1 MTSDEEEDEEEEEE
15 EEDDGGDGNVTDDP
29 HTDGHTTDGNETA
42 DDEEEEEEEQNE
54 HKTKSKILGSM
65 RIDADDEIISDIES
79 VSDHDPNDIA
89 YSSNAKMKILG
100 VDETHS
106 DLPPPA
112 AQNIRFM
119 SKPGHRK
126 TASAALPSH
135 SRLDPNKKARIERY
149 VMDSKQHGIHAQVM
163 IRVLC
168 VYARLNKGVEYVQG
182 MNELLAPIYYIFCM
196 DPSSNRKYAEADSF
210 FCFMNLMSYL
220 ADRFI
225 AESDNSQLGI
235 IAVVNE
241 FDELLERAD
250 YELWALLQKQQL
262 DSKFYALR
270 WLMLLMAMEFQL
282 PEVLRLWDSFLSD
295 HNRFEFV
302 SYFALA
308 MLEKVRPQLM
318 AGSFSSNL
326 QLLQKYPSFDLYEL
340 LVPAMDFR
348 DKYPMNDADAIK
360 LREKRERREM
370 QQQQRQTVGRSQSL
384 RAKSKR
390 AKQPP
395 RSPRDVF
402 RKHMNSAKDLLD
414 NMQRQASARSKS
426 PAGRRRVAPNS
437 YIFNS

>member
-42 DDEEEEEEEQNE
+42 DNEEEEEEEQSE

-126 TASAALPSH
+126 TASAASAPS
-135 SRLDPNKKARIERY
+135 SMLDPNKKARIERY

-196 DPSSNRKYAEADSF
+196 DPSSNRKYAEADAF

-250 YELWALLQKQQL
+250 YELWALLGKQGL

-295 HNRFEFV
+295 HKRFEFV
-302 SYFALA
+302 TYFAMA
-308 MLEKVRPQLM
+308 MLHRIRPQLM
-318 AGSFSSNL
+318 SGSFASNL
-326 QLLQKYPSFDLYEL
+326 QLLQQYPSFDLYEL
-340 LVPAMDFR
+340 LLPAMTLR
-348 DKYPMNDADAIK
+348 DKYP
-360 LREKRERREM
+360 LEV
-370 QQQQRQTVGRSQSL
+370 QGQRLS
-384 RAKSKR
+384 AKSKHR
-390 AKQPP
+390 
-395 RSPRDVF
+395 
-402 RKHMNSAKDLLD
+402 KDLK
-414 NMQRQASARSKS
+414 R
-426 PAGRRRVAPNS
+426 
-437 YIFNS
+437 